1 MMRSTG
7 LETAARTSCTSDP
20 GDWAADTACS
30 TAWVRYT
37 RTQAQHTAINVDGKY
52 QTGTFYGCCF
62 FVMIPDISKHL
73 MQPNNSMHL
82 QSSSD
87 EAHKLKARFKNM
99 KLCNN

>member
-1 MMRSTG
+1 M
-7 LETAARTSCTSDP
+7 ANIKQAP
-20 GDWAADTACS
+20 S
-30 TAWVRYT
+30 TAV
-37 RTQAQHTAINVDGKY
+37 V
-52 QTGTFYGCCF
+52 F

-87 EAHKLKARFKNM
+87 EAHELKARFKNM